1 VLSARAHVAKIVK
14 TKTSASKD
22 RRSGRVAIVGR
33 ANVGKSTL
41 LNALLGEPIAIVSR
55 HAQTTRDQILG
66 VVTHGD
72 AQLGFIDTPG
82 LHKARHKLG
91 ARMNALARDAAREAD
106 VVLFVTDV
114 TSPPRATFSEEDRA
128 ILKALPDEVPVVLV
142 LNKIDRVKDKHA
154 MLAVLEGVAKE
165 YDFKSI
171 IPVSALRTDGMD
183 RIITE
188 VSGLLPK
195 GDFLFDGDS
204 LSDKPVRFF
213 VAEFVREQIL
223 QKTYQEIP
231 HGIAVAVERF
241 DESGPTYII
250 ELAVHVDR
258 EAHKKILIGAK
269 GAMMKAVGTAARARI
284 EAMLGKH
291 VHLQL
296 WVRVTPGWAE
306 SEDKLRE
313 LGYAPENK

>member
-1 VLSARAHVAKIVK
+1 MLSARVNVPKTAKPK
-14 TKTSASKD
+14 KAEPKE
-22 RRSGRVAIVGR
+22 RRAGKVAIVGR

-41 LNALLGEPIAIVSR
+41 LNALLGEPIAIVSK

-66 VVTHGD
+66 VLTRGD

-91 ARMNALARDAAREAD
+91 ARMNALARDAARDAD
-106 VVLFVTDV
+106 VVVFVTDV
-114 TSPPRATFSEEDRA
+114 TSPPRATFSPEDRA
-128 ILKALPDEVPVVLV
+128 ILKALPDKVPVVLV

-165 YDFKSI
+165 HDFRSI
-171 IPVSALRTDGMD
+171 IPVSALRSDGMD
-183 RIITE
+183 RIVDE
-188 VSGLLPK
+188 VSALLPV
-195 GDFLFDGDS
+195 GDFLFDGDA

-213 VAEFVREQIL
+213 VTEFVREQIF

-231 HGIAVAVERF
+231 HGVAVAVERF
-241 DESGPTYII
+241 DESGPTYVI

-306 SEDKLRE
+306 SEAKLRE
-313 LGYAPENK
+313 LGYASEDR